1 MSTEPANE
9 RVVLGIH
16 SNGGQGG
23 LTDGHAWI
31 TVKRGDS
38 PTEYYGL
45 WPDNH
50 PMVKGNGAGTDIRS
64 GIERENLLMPTATTN
79 CRQLKPR
86 PSTKRFARM
95 SPGN

>member
-1 MSTEPANE
+1 MGTEPANE

-50 PMVKGNGAGTDIRS
+50 PMVKDNGLAPTSVPEWKRDS
-64 GIERENLLMPTATTN
+64 VLMPTATTN
-79 CRQLKPR
+79 SHRLKPK
-86 PSTKRFARM
+86 PSIKRFARM
-95 SPGN
+95 SLGN